1 MSKQLKF
8 GLILIIDLNE
18 DRQLNLEEIDY
29 LEEEKDAKSFL
40 KHEDENTFST
50 YLDTLSPVILAGEGQ
65 YNLNVLKQIRVTDSF
80 LGLDEN
86 VRGCQSQEPYDN
98 CTMRNFIELMKE
110 KCGCI
115 TLAMNLNDE
124 VSEFI

>member
-65 YNLNVLKQIRVTDSF
+65 FNLNVLNVVFWIHRSF
-80 LGLDEN
+80 YSW
-86 VRGCQSQEPYDN
+86 VP
-98 CTMRNFIELMKE
+98 
-110 KCGCI
+110 
-115 TLAMNLNDE
+115 
-124 VSEFI
+124 